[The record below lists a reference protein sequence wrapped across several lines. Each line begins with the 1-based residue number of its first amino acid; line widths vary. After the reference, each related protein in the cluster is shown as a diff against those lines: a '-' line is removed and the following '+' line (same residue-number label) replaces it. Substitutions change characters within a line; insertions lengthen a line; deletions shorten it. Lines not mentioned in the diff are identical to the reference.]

1 MPDRLPD
8 RPRFVVLV
16 GLPGAGKSTVGPLLA
31 AHLGWMFVDLDDEI
45 EREAGRTV
53 AAIFD
58 AEGESGFRA
67 RERAAT
73 RQAAHNAP
81 CVIAAGGGW
90 MVDPANREALGDGLL
105 TVYLRVDPAVA
116 LIRLAGQVSAR
127 PLLRTADP
135 EATLKEILARREAVY
150 LQANHTLA
158 VDSMSPGEVAYT
170 IEALAS
176 GPNGD

>member
-1 MPDRLPD
+1 MRAAAGVC
-8 RPRFVVLV
+8 FVVLV
-16 GLPGAGKSTVGPLLA
+16 GLPGAGKSTVGPLVA
-31 AHLGWMFVDLDDEI
+31 ARLGWTFLDLDGEI

-58 AEGESGFRA
+58 AEGESGFRT
-67 RERAAT
+67 RERSAT
-73 RQAAHNAP
+73 LQAAQRAP

-90 MVDPANREALGDGLL
+90 MLDPANRKALGEGLL

-116 LIRLAGQVSAR
+116 LGRMAGQVSAR

-135 EATLKEILARREAVY
+135 VATLQEILARRESLY

-158 VDSMSPGEVAYT
+158 VDSMSPTQVAHT

-176 GPNGD
+176 GRNGD